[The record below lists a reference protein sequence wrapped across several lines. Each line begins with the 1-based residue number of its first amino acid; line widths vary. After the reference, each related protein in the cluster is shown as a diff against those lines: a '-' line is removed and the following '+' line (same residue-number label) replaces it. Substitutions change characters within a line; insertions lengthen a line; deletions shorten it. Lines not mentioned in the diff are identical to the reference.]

1 MSREREEHGLSTADL
16 AAAADRQQSQQ
27 EPRDDRELS
36 ARDMPGDM
44 SSNVPTNVP
53 TMPRNE
59 MDGAGRS
66 NDEKSG
72 EKLAPLFER
81 DRAEDMRMHWGNIQ
95 AGFVDDP
102 RRAVQQADELVAQVM
117 QDLASS
123 FARQREQIEAE
134 ANAGGDQPASTENL
148 RIALRRY
155 RSFFERLLTL

>member
-16 AAAADRQQSQQ
+16 AAAADRQQHQ
-27 EPRDDRELS
+27 EQRQDDRELT
-36 ARDMPGDM
+36 ARE
-44 SSNVPTNVP
+44 VPAEVP
-53 TMPRNE
+53 AMPRNE
-59 MDGAGRS
+59 MDGGAVPGTHAS
-66 NDEKSG
+66 ND

-81 DRAEDMRMHWGNIQ
+81 ERAEDMRMHWGNIQ

-117 QDLASS
+117 QDLAAS

-148 RIALRRY
+148 RVALRRY

>member
-16 AAAADRQQSQQ
+16 AAAADVQRRQQDQREAS
-27 EPRDDRELS
+27 RELS
-36 ARDMPGDM
+36 ERE
-44 SSNVPTNVP
+44 VPA
-53 TMPRNE
+53 MPRNE
-59 MDGAGRS
+59 MDGAAGS
-66 NDEKSG
+66 HD

-81 DRAEDMRMHWGNIQ
+81 ERADDMRMHWGNIQ

-117 QDLASS
+117 KDLADS

-148 RIALRRY
+148 RVALRRY

>member
-16 AAAADRQQSQQ
+16 AAAADRQQRQQ
-27 EPRDDRELS
+27 ERHDDRELS
-36 ARDMPGDM
+36 ARE
-44 SSNVPTNVP
+44 VPADVP
-53 TMPRNE
+53 AMPRNE
-59 MDGAGRS
+59 MDGSPAASKDAS
-66 NDEKSG
+66 ND

-81 DRAEDMRMHWGNIQ
+81 ERAEDMRMHWGNIQ

-117 QDLASS
+117 QDLAAS

-134 ANAGGDQPASTENL
+134 ANEGGDQPGSTENL